1 MRRESNRESSPAI
14 VSFVVEND
22 GRRLD
27 KVVRDRVPDL
37 SRTQAQRL
45 IKNDEVTV
53 DGCVCKPAYRVQQGQ
68 QVTVS
73 LPPEKPKLTLQPQ
86 HIPLDIIH
94 EDEHLL
100 VVNKPA
106 GLVVHPAPGHPDGTL
121 VNALLAHCPQIAGV
135 GHRKRPGVV
144 HRLDKETSGVLVIA
158 KDDTTLKGLQEQ
170 FKRREVAKMYTAL
183 VEGQV
188 QPPEG
193 IIEVPVGRDDYER
206 KKMAATRDG
215 QYARTMYRVTR
226 TYKSHTLLD
235 VHPYTGRTH
244 QIRVHLA
251 WLGYPVVGDTTYGH
265 RHQRLLQDRHF
276 LHAARLRFTH
286 PEIGEELTSEA
297 PLPSA
302 LVAVLRQLDRGVVGW

>member
-1 MRRESNRESSPAI
+1 
-14 VSFVVEND
+14 
-22 GRRLD
+22 
-27 KVVRDRVPDL
+27 VPDL

-45 IKNDEVTV
+45 IENEEVTV
-53 DGCVCKPAYRVQQGQ
+53 DGCVCKPAYRVQRGQ

-73 LPPEKPKLTLQPQ
+73 LPPEKPKLTLRPQ

-94 EDEHLL
+94 EDDYLL

-121 VNALLAHCPQIAGV
+121 VNALLAHCPTIADV
-135 GHRKRPGVV
+135 GHRERPGIV
-144 HRLDKETSGVLVIA
+144 HRLDKETSGALVIA
-158 KDDTTLKGLQEQ
+158 KDDPTLKGLQGQ
-170 FKRREVAKMYTAL
+170 FRRREVSKTYTAL
-183 VEGQV
+183 VDGQV

-193 IIEVPVGRDDYER
+193 IIEVPVGRDDRDR

-215 QYARTMYRVTR
+215 QYARTMYRVAE
-226 TYKSHTLLD
+226 TYKSHTLLEI
-235 VHPYTGRTH
+235 HPYTGRTH

-286 PEIGEELTSEA
+286 PATREEMTFEA

-302 LVAVLRQLDRGVVGW
+302 LVAVLSRLVEW

>member
-1 MRRESNRESSPAI
+1 M
-14 VSFVVEND
+14 
-22 GRRLD
+22 
-27 KVVRDRVPDL
+27 PDL

-45 IKNDEVTV
+45 IENDEVTV
-53 DGCVCKPAYRVQQGQ
+53 DGCVCKPAYRVRQGQ
-68 QVTVS
+68 RVTVS

-86 HIPLDIIH
+86 PIPLDIIH

-121 VNALLAHCPQIAGV
+121 VNALLAHCPEIAKV
-135 GHRKRPGVV
+135 GHRERPGIV
-144 HRLDKETSGVLVIA
+144 HRLDKETSGALVIA
-158 KDDTTLKGLQEQ
+158 KDDPTLKELQGQ
-170 FKRREVAKMYTAL
+170 FRRREVSKTYTAL
-183 VEGQV
+183 VDGQV

-193 IIEVPVGRDDYER
+193 IIEVPVGRDDRDR

-215 QYARTMYRVTR
+215 QYARTMYRVAE
-226 TYKSHTLLD
+226 TYKSHTLLE

-286 PEIGEELTSEA
+286 PETGEEMTFNA
-297 PLPSA
+297 PLPPE
-302 LVAVLRQLDRGVVGW
+302 LTAVLKRVGRLVGW